1 MGRNPKLNERRK
13 ENYRRLRLAGFSN
26 RDATKYKDR
35 TPEVVE
41 RLIKACSTGK
51 QLTESMILEALKC

>member
-13 ENYRRLRLAGFSN
+13 ENYRRLRDAGFSN

-41 RLIKACSTGK
+41 RLIKACATGK
-51 QLTESMILEALKC
+51 EITAQMIAEALKC